1 MVKNKVCKKLYLASA
16 IAVLAF
22 GVPAFGAEY
31 DIKDFSTTAD
41 SLTNHSPEFQ
51 SSDTINI
58 HQNLSADANLPQFP
72 SITVNGNG
80 YSLDGAGS
88 YSGFAVDSA
97 ETLTINNY
105 LLKNFTTSLTNAGT
119 TTINAQKGIAEIAGN
134 IINEGTLNLNSGTNG
149 YVKIENIA
157 STNAQGVVNINSA
170 TDGTVKISGTV
181 ENQTVNLNGGML
193 TLGDYAQSGANYFQN
208 SALDLNSGSINT
220 ANGEIAAISLSD
232 LSVTNPTNI
241 LFDANLAQG
250 TSDSFSV
257 ANPVTGS
264 GSLKIQGIN
273 ILADATEKTTTLTL
287 FENSNSPTLDTSD
300 FIAYT
305 NDNKYAVKAGSTPG
319 QLVIDMYLKNSNLY
333 NYLAEKD
340 KPKTFSLT
348 GDYVKIDDYPGN
360 IQFSEL
366 YFYGNGKDF
375 EGSGNRMTFTHSN
388 TVGMS
393 GFGSY
398 DITEVSAGTDGAIAM
413 MKADGT
419 IGYYVVDVKSSVHGY
434 NSTQGGAFVSTAYT
448 TVFDLSDSVFTNNT
462 NTKNGTVFNFDSTR
476 ASLDNTV
483 FIQNSTSENGGAIR
497 IGGTLSTISDSIF
510 DSNTVQGIGG
520 GVSAFGDDKII
531 SNTVFTN
538 NSAQSYY
545 TYVRG
550 GGLYSGSKNM
560 SIYDSTFINN
570 SVVAGGKN
578 YNADGGAIFTYSNT
592 VIKNSYFSGNSTS
605 IPTQTA
611 RGGAIAFFEGS
622 KYTSLVENSKFFN
635 NKVFGEPGMAFGGA
649 IYNNHNLTIKNS
661 EISNNSIET
670 VSRVYGGGIASE
682 TYFYGENLKFESNT
696 LTSGYSMGGAIYTSG
711 TLFIKNSVFD
721 SNIATGQNSMLQH
734 TTGGGAI
741 FVSGDVSTIIDSS
754 FTNNRVNSVNTWTGG
769 GAIFANND
777 ATVNIIADA
786 KNVVFEGNM
795 LDSDSNAIT
804 INNAVL
810 NLNAGNSSIIFNDA
824 ITNQKSLDNS
834 ATININQTGE
844 WDTETDLRPPSHEE
858 TQDDTTVKVYDTN
871 NLPTYAPT
879 TGTVVLNA
887 DMSGYGKT
895 VNLYAGTLK
904 LGENGI
910 FFNASDFNMYGGTLD
925 LTNGKADTLSI
936 GNFSSNDANLVIDVT
951 GVGSYDKFELTGTA
965 TGSINIGAVNFTN
978 NPDYSPENGG
988 GETLQIF
995 NSAAAPEITVSANT
1009 YTNDYK
1015 YYIIKSDTA
1024 GAIDVRKYDITGILT
1039 EIVANATI
1047 PDRSYTSSNNLE
1059 NTSDSG
1065 LTLAGT
1071 SLTLDG
1077 GGYDLDGK
1085 GKPGFV
1091 TSADTQ
1097 FVRLDNFGY
1106 KSADGTIISS
1116 IHDFTSGTAGHGS
1129 VFDVNGIKFVIN
1141 DTIFKDNTAPA
1152 GNGGVMN
1159 TNSTNVY
1166 ITNSD
1171 FINNSSL
1178 TYGGAL
1184 AIGNNSTLTVLN
1196 SDFTGNSSTHGGAIY
1211 STSSTLQQRVFGS
1224 TFTSNTASVGG
1235 AIRFDS
1241 IGWVNGSIFTGNKA
1255 TSTPDISSYGGAIF
1269 NNILFVSDS
1278 TFTQNTVGSYGGA
1291 IASGRYLI
1299 VSGSTFDSNIAGN
1312 RGSAISAD
1320 GKAVI
1325 YNSVFKNNENTTD
1338 GGTIGHTG
1346 ELKLALVGSVFNN
1359 NTAAYGGG
1367 VYSSGA
1373 GANPFYVLLNN
1384 TFNGNSATETGGAVM
1399 AQCSIS
1405 IFGSTFDGNSAK
1417 RAGAVYESSS
1427 ASIYNSVFT
1436 GNSATEDAG
1445 GALLSRHALFV
1456 SSSIFGETGNG
1467 NTAANNG
1474 GAIYISPSS
1483 FAKASII
1490 NSTFTENTAKD
1501 RGGAIYAGKDLTVNS
1516 SVFTSNTVLEGGGAI
1531 AALSVGLKV
1540 NNSVFSANA
1549 GGSNGGAIGLYSSN
1563 VSGIVNSSKFVNNT
1577 AERDAGGA
1585 IYQYTDD
1592 GSGTLHVY
1600 NSNFEGNSSRWGG
1613 AIYTHNKPDNVSSIV
1628 NSVFSSNSSTVTS
1641 GSLGGG
1647 AIGGHY
1653 FSVINSDF
1661 TGNTAEYNG
1670 GAIYGGIFSLYNS
1683 TFTSNTA
1690 KHGGGAIYGYD
1701 LNINNSDFI
1710 SNSASIGGAVYIT
1723 GGTNYISGSTFTSNK
1738 TSGVGGAI
1746 YAHSGST
1753 TVSGSTFTDN
1763 TSGAIFIDNGSS
1775 MVIENSFFDS
1785 NTGRTVANGGGT
1797 ITINNSTFDGN
1808 HASSAGGAFFNSGSS
1823 GKSVATVT
1831 GSKFINNYTTANQ
1844 DAGGAIYNYTG
1855 TAGVDVSELTINSST
1870 FTGNTGRLGGAIYGS
1885 GYTYIYTSIFTG
1897 NKINDAS
1904 LAANKGTFGGAVFSS
1919 LLVDSA
1925 RFTGNEAEYGGAYAG
1940 YAQLTNLYFESNS
1953 AIAKGGAA
1961 YINPFSGTKI
1971 YSNLYFKGNTAGT
1984 GGGALYFEGN
1994 DDQNGTLK
2002 LVGAMFEE
2010 NYSTNYDGGAIL
2022 LGGGATLD
2030 LDYTSFVQN
2039 TVKNTTD
2046 NNDDGGAIRAHA
2058 NSILNI
2064 NHSVFSQNK
2073 VQNSISNM
2081 TAGGAIYLSG
2091 SSDIKNSAFQGNYA
2105 ENYGGAIYNAA
2116 NSMTLNNVS
2125 FSGNSTGGDGGA
2137 VYGSGFTGTNVAFA
2151 DNTASNRGGAIVL
2164 NENYYEIS
2172 LTNAYFGN
2180 NSGGNGGA
2188 IYNNGTLNLENVVF
2202 AGNTT
2207 NLSQSSQC
2215 YGGALY
2221 NSGTTT
2227 ITNGVFTANHAKY
2240 QGGAIYNSSGT
2251 LNLIN
2256 TQIVN
2261 NLTDPTDSYGASNGG
2276 GMWVNGTVNVTADKG
2291 ISTIMGNKI
2300 GSLFNAA
2307 HLYGSSSVLNF
2318 SAENDGFVKV
2328 DGTINS
2334 QSTSNNVNYNG
2345 GVIFSNGTFYNLTMN
2360 VNSGSSIYF
2369 GANTSFADTNLNIS
2383 RGSLHFTDGTIQT
2396 HALNIH
2402 NTNTGR
2408 TSYLSI
2414 DMDLANNTSDKFT
2427 GTMSG
2432 NAMQLV
2438 SVNIMSDAA
2447 GKSFDIGV
2455 PVTTGSTGHW
2465 KTYTNDYGYYF
2476 TVSGS
2481 TVTANQT
2488 STLGLDK
2495 VWSANGHTT
2504 NSFSLTKDYALGAYG
2519 KITSNF
2525 NSGEGLFLHGNKHS
2539 INASGMTNFLF
2550 NTGNY
2555 LNVLGVGEY
2564 DYSTGTV
2571 KASWNG
2577 FEDASAF
2584 GGGIFEISS
2593 SGDNSVLIGDSV
2605 FYNNKTTDGGP
2616 VAFISETNLLKVNN
2630 SVFVS
2635 NSATNSSAQ
2644 GGVFQQYNGATV
2656 LIADSLFKT
2665 NSSGNH
2671 GGAIYTGHTTSTLA
2685 ITGSTFDGNT
2695 ASSNGGAIY
2704 SAGTTNIYNSTFTN
2718 NTATQGGAIY
2728 NASGTT
2734 NILSSVFRGNKVGSG
2749 HGAAIFTDTGAT
2761 TNIIDSEFYSNGQ
2774 SGTFAILYNKGTLNV
2789 IGSTFGTKDGTSGQ
2803 NIASNGIFGGFSGTV
2818 NIIKSDF
2825 FYNYA
2830 ELGSVLKCD
2839 GSVYNIVDSYFG
2851 YNYATRGGALDG
2863 HSKVTVT
2870 GSTFEGNKAMAGGS
2884 SVEGGGAICGYWSS
2898 EWTISG
2904 SIFTANTAANAYGG
2918 AIILHGVSGS
2928 EPAPIANI
2936 YNSTFTNNSSGQSG
2950 GAIWTD
2956 AGSTLSIYN
2965 SDFSGNSGYRGGAI
2979 FNSGTT
2985 TVVNSLF
2992 DANISVDDG
3001 SAIDNTSGAT
3011 LTITNSTFQNHTPSG
3026 KNANGGAIYSL
3037 GELTIN
3043 TSKFINNTLSNN
3055 SGSNGKGGAILANST
3070 TTINTTE

>member
-257 ANPVTGS
+257 ANPVKGS

-1039 EIVANATI
+1039 EIVADATI

-1196 SDFTGNSSTHGGAIY
+1196 SDFTGNSSAHGGAIY
-1211 STSSTLQQRVFGS
+1211 STSSSTLQQRVFGS

-1255 TSTPDISSYGGAIF
+1255 TGTPDISSYGGAIF

-1325 YNSVFKNNENTTD
+1325 YNSVFENNVNSYD

-1346 ELKLALVGSVFNN
+1346 TFSMALVGSVFNN
-1359 NTAAYGGG
+1359 NTAGFGGG
-1367 VYSSGA
+1367 VFSSGA
-1373 GANPFYVLLNN
+1373 GGLNSVYYLQNN
-1384 TFNGNSATETGGAVM
+1384 TFTGNTATESGGAVM
-1399 AQCSIS
+1399 AQ
-1405 IFGSTFDGNSAK
+1405 A
-1417 RAGAVYESSS
+1417 
-1427 ASIYNSVFT
+1427 
-1436 GNSATEDAG
+1436 
-1445 GALLSRHALFV
+1445 
-1456 SSSIFGETGNG
+1456 
-1467 NTAANNG
+1467 
-1474 GAIYISPSS
+1474 PSQ
-1483 FAKASII
+1483 
-1490 NSTFTENTAKD
+1490 NPC
-1501 RGGAIYAGKDLTVNS
+1501 
-1516 SVFTSNTVLEGGGAI
+1516 
-1531 AALSVGLKV
+1531 GLK
-1540 NNSVFSANA
+1540 SE
-1549 GGSNGGAIGLYSSN
+1549 IG
-1563 VSGIVNSSKFVNNT
+1563 
-1577 AERDAGGA
+1577 
-1585 IYQYTDD
+1585 
-1592 GSGTLHVY
+1592 
-1600 NSNFEGNSSRWGG
+1600 
-1613 AIYTHNKPDNVSSIV
+1613 
-1628 NSVFSSNSSTVTS
+1628 
-1641 GSLGGG
+1641 
-1647 AIGGHY
+1647 
-1653 FSVINSDF
+1653 
-1661 TGNTAEYNG
+1661 
-1670 GAIYGGIFSLYNS
+1670 
-1683 TFTSNTA
+1683 
-1690 KHGGGAIYGYD
+1690 
-1701 LNINNSDFI
+1701 
-1710 SNSASIGGAVYIT
+1710 
-1723 GGTNYISGSTFTSNK
+1723 
-1738 TSGVGGAI
+1738 
-1746 YAHSGST
+1746 
-1753 TVSGSTFTDN
+1753 
-1763 TSGAIFIDNGSS
+1763 
-1775 MVIENSFFDS
+1775 
-1785 NTGRTVANGGGT
+1785 
-1797 ITINNSTFDGN
+1797 
-1808 HASSAGGAFFNSGSS
+1808 
-1823 GKSVATVT
+1823 
-1831 GSKFINNYTTANQ
+1831 
-1844 DAGGAIYNYTG
+1844 
-1855 TAGVDVSELTINSST
+1855 
-1870 FTGNTGRLGGAIYGS
+1870 
-1885 GYTYIYTSIFTG
+1885 
-1897 NKINDAS
+1897 
-1904 LAANKGTFGGAVFSS
+1904 
-1919 LLVDSA
+1919 
-1925 RFTGNEAEYGGAYAG
+1925 
-1940 YAQLTNLYFESNS
+1940 
-1953 AIAKGGAA
+1953 
-1961 YINPFSGTKI
+1961 
-1971 YSNLYFKGNTAGT
+1971 
-1984 GGGALYFEGN
+1984 
-1994 DDQNGTLK
+1994 
-2002 LVGAMFEE
+2002 
-2010 NYSTNYDGGAIL
+2010 
-2022 LGGGATLD
+2022 
-2030 LDYTSFVQN
+2030 
-2039 TVKNTTD
+2039 
-2046 NNDDGGAIRAHA
+2046 RAH
-2058 NSILNI
+2058 
-2064 NHSVFSQNK
+2064 V
-2073 VQNSISNM
+2073 
-2081 TAGGAIYLSG
+2081 
-2091 SSDIKNSAFQGNYA
+2091 
-2105 ENYGGAIYNAA
+2105 
-2116 NSMTLNNVS
+2116 
-2125 FSGNSTGGDGGA
+2125 
-2137 VYGSGFTGTNVAFA
+2137 
-2151 DNTASNRGGAIVL
+2151 
-2164 NENYYEIS
+2164 
-2172 LTNAYFGN
+2172 
-2180 NSGGNGGA
+2180 
-2188 IYNNGTLNLENVVF
+2188 
-2202 AGNTT
+2202 
-2207 NLSQSSQC
+2207 
-2215 YGGALY
+2215 
-2221 NSGTTT
+2221 
-2227 ITNGVFTANHAKY
+2227 
-2240 QGGAIYNSSGT
+2240 
-2251 LNLIN
+2251 
-2256 TQIVN
+2256 
-2261 NLTDPTDSYGASNGG
+2261 
-2276 GMWVNGTVNVTADKG
+2276 
-2291 ISTIMGNKI
+2291 
-2300 GSLFNAA
+2300 
-2307 HLYGSSSVLNF
+2307 
-2318 SAENDGFVKV
+2318 
-2328 DGTINS
+2328 
-2334 QSTSNNVNYNG
+2334 
-2345 GVIFSNGTFYNLTMN
+2345 
-2360 VNSGSSIYF
+2360 
-2369 GANTSFADTNLNIS
+2369 
-2383 RGSLHFTDGTIQT
+2383 
-2396 HALNIH
+2396 
-2402 NTNTGR
+2402 
-2408 TSYLSI
+2408 
-2414 DMDLANNTSDKFT
+2414 
-2427 GTMSG
+2427 
-2432 NAMQLV
+2432 
-2438 SVNIMSDAA
+2438 
-2447 GKSFDIGV
+2447 
-2455 PVTTGSTGHW
+2455 
-2465 KTYTNDYGYYF
+2465 
-2476 TVSGS
+2476 
-2481 TVTANQT
+2481 
-2488 STLGLDK
+2488 
-2495 VWSANGHTT
+2495 
-2504 NSFSLTKDYALGAYG
+2504 
-2519 KITSNF
+2519 
-2525 NSGEGLFLHGNKHS
+2525 
-2539 INASGMTNFLF
+2539 
-2550 NTGNY
+2550 
-2555 LNVLGVGEY
+2555 
-2564 DYSTGTV
+2564 
-2571 KASWNG
+2571 
-2577 FEDASAF
+2577 
-2584 GGGIFEISS
+2584 
-2593 SGDNSVLIGDSV
+2593 
-2605 FYNNKTTDGGP
+2605 
-2616 VAFISETNLLKVNN
+2616 
-2630 SVFVS
+2630 
-2635 NSATNSSAQ
+2635 
-2644 GGVFQQYNGATV
+2644 
-2656 LIADSLFKT
+2656 
-2665 NSSGNH
+2665 
-2671 GGAIYTGHTTSTLA
+2671 
-2685 ITGSTFDGNT
+2685 
-2695 ASSNGGAIY
+2695 
-2704 SAGTTNIYNSTFTN
+2704 
-2718 NTATQGGAIY
+2718 
-2728 NASGTT
+2728 
-2734 NILSSVFRGNKVGSG
+2734 
-2749 HGAAIFTDTGAT
+2749 
-2761 TNIIDSEFYSNGQ
+2761 
-2774 SGTFAILYNKGTLNV
+2774 
-2789 IGSTFGTKDGTSGQ
+2789 
-2803 NIASNGIFGGFSGTV
+2803 
-2818 NIIKSDF
+2818 
-2825 FYNYA
+2825 
-2830 ELGSVLKCD
+2830 
-2839 GSVYNIVDSYFG
+2839 
-2851 YNYATRGGALDG
+2851 
-2863 HSKVTVT
+2863 
-2870 GSTFEGNKAMAGGS
+2870 
-2884 SVEGGGAICGYWSS
+2884 
-2898 EWTISG
+2898 
-2904 SIFTANTAANAYGG
+2904 
-2918 AIILHGVSGS
+2918 
-2928 EPAPIANI
+2928 
-2936 YNSTFTNNSSGQSG
+2936 
-2950 GAIWTD
+2950 
-2956 AGSTLSIYN
+2956 
-2965 SDFSGNSGYRGGAI
+2965 
-2979 FNSGTT
+2979 
-2985 TVVNSLF
+2985 
-2992 DANISVDDG
+2992 
-3001 SAIDNTSGAT
+3001 
-3011 LTITNSTFQNHTPSG
+3011 
-3026 KNANGGAIYSL
+3026 
-3037 GELTIN
+3037 
-3043 TSKFINNTLSNN
+3043 
-3055 SGSNGKGGAILANST
+3055 
-3070 TTINTTE
+3070 

>member
-804 INNAVL
+804 INKAVL

-1065 LTLAGT
+1065 LTIAGT

-1085 GKPGFV
+1085 GKPGIYSG
-1091 TSADTQ
+1091 TAQ
-1097 FVRLDNFGY
+1097 FLAINNFGY
-1106 KSADGTIISS
+1106 IDENGNVISS
-1116 IHDFTSGTAGHGS
+1116 IHGFEGQDGAFVNFVGPLLSVNDS
-1129 VFDVNGIKFVIN
+1129 VFS
-1141 DTIFKDNTAPA
+1141 DNHAESTDSRVLY
-1152 GNGGVMN
+1152 GGVLN
-1159 TNSTNVY
+1159 INKSFANITSSTFV
-1166 ITNSD
+1166 
-1171 FINNSSL
+1171 NNSATRL
-1178 TYGGAL
+1178 GGAV
-1184 AIGNNSTLTVLN
+1184 AIGSNDYVNVLN
-1196 SDFTGNSSTHGGAIY
+1196 SLFSGNSANKGGAVYLNGTATMAGRDKLNVFGTSFVQNTATENGGAISSPTTAGQVWVNGSTFTGNSSNYGGAIY
-1211 STSSTLQQRVFGS
+1211 SHNLYVSDSTFTSNTGNYGGAIYTVGSGIITGSTFTGNISDGYGSAVNVNGHAVINNSIFEGNTGSHGGSAISHIESIYLSLTGSTFTSNSAIHGGALFTSGLPDIRYSVAGSTFTGNTANNFGGALGMQNAVNVYSSTFKNNIAGNNGGGIYAAYGYNFIDNSIFTGNQAYDGGAIFLNAAYTLVSSSVFDKNSANSSGGKGGGIYIEGQVAELDVIAS
-1224 TFTSNTASVGG
+1224 TFTSNTA
-1235 AIRFDS
+1235 F
-1241 IGWVNGSIFTGNKA
+1241 
-1255 TSTPDISSYGGAIF
+1255 
-1269 NNILFVSDS
+1269 
-1278 TFTQNTVGSYGGA
+1278 
-1291 IASGRYLI
+1291 
-1299 VSGSTFDSNIAGN
+1299 
-1312 RGSAISAD
+1312 
-1320 GKAVI
+1320 
-1325 YNSVFKNNENTTD
+1325 
-1338 GGTIGHTG
+1338 
-1346 ELKLALVGSVFNN
+1346 
-1359 NTAAYGGG
+1359 
-1367 VYSSGA
+1367 SGA
-1373 GANPFYVLLNN
+1373 G
-1384 TFNGNSATETGGAVM
+1384 
-1399 AQCSIS
+1399 
-1405 IFGSTFDGNSAK
+1405 
-1417 RAGAVYESSS
+1417 
-1427 ASIYNSVFT
+1427 IYNTGSSV
-1436 GNSATEDAG
+1436 
-1445 GALLSRHALFV
+1445 V
-1456 SSSIFGETGNG
+1456 
-1467 NTAANNG
+1467 
-1474 GAIYISPSS
+1474 
-1483 FAKASII
+1483 
-1490 NSTFTENTAKD
+1490 
-1501 RGGAIYAGKDLTVNS
+1501 VNS
-1516 SVFTSNTVLEGGGAI
+1516 SAFTSN
-1531 AALSVGLKV
+1531 
-1540 NNSVFSANA
+1540 
-1549 GGSNGGAIGLYSSN
+1549 
-1563 VSGIVNSSKFVNNT
+1563 
-1577 AERDAGGA
+1577 
-1585 IYQYTDD
+1585 
-1592 GSGTLHVY
+1592 
-1600 NSNFEGNSSRWGG
+1600 
-1613 AIYTHNKPDNVSSIV
+1613 
-1628 NSVFSSNSSTVTS
+1628 
-1641 GSLGGG
+1641 
-1647 AIGGHY
+1647 
-1653 FSVINSDF
+1653 
-1661 TGNTAEYNG
+1661 
-1670 GAIYGGIFSLYNS
+1670 
-1683 TFTSNTA
+1683 
-1690 KHGGGAIYGYD
+1690 
-1701 LNINNSDFI
+1701 
-1710 SNSASIGGAVYIT
+1710 
-1723 GGTNYISGSTFTSNK
+1723 
-1738 TSGVGGAI
+1738 
-1746 YAHSGST
+1746 
-1753 TVSGSTFTDN
+1753 
-1763 TSGAIFIDNGSS
+1763 
-1775 MVIENSFFDS
+1775 
-1785 NTGRTVANGGGT
+1785 
-1797 ITINNSTFDGN
+1797 
-1808 HASSAGGAFFNSGSS
+1808 SAG
-1823 GKSVATVT
+1823 
-1831 GSKFINNYTTANQ
+1831 
-1844 DAGGAIYNYTG
+1844 
-1855 TAGVDVSELTINSST
+1855 
-1870 FTGNTGRLGGAIYGS
+1870 
-1885 GYTYIYTSIFTG
+1885 
-1897 NKINDAS
+1897 
-1904 LAANKGTFGGAVFSS
+1904 
-1919 LLVDSA
+1919 
-1925 RFTGNEAEYGGAYAG
+1925 
-1940 YAQLTNLYFESNS
+1940 
-1953 AIAKGGAA
+1953 
-1961 YINPFSGTKI
+1961 
-1971 YSNLYFKGNTAGT
+1971 
-1984 GGGALYFEGN
+1984 
-1994 DDQNGTLK
+1994 
-2002 LVGAMFEE
+2002 
-2010 NYSTNYDGGAIL
+2010 
-2022 LGGGATLD
+2022 
-2030 LDYTSFVQN
+2030 
-2039 TVKNTTD
+2039 
-2046 NNDDGGAIRAHA
+2046 
-2058 NSILNI
+2058 
-2064 NHSVFSQNK
+2064 
-2073 VQNSISNM
+2073 
-2081 TAGGAIYLSG
+2081 
-2091 SSDIKNSAFQGNYA
+2091 
-2105 ENYGGAIYNAA
+2105 NA
-2116 NSMTLNNVS
+2116 
-2125 FSGNSTGGDGGA
+2125 
-2137 VYGSGFTGTNVAFA
+2137 
-2151 DNTASNRGGAIVL
+2151 
-2164 NENYYEIS
+2164 
-2172 LTNAYFGN
+2172 
-2180 NSGGNGGA
+2180 
-2188 IYNNGTLNLENVVF
+2188 
-2202 AGNTT
+2202 
-2207 NLSQSSQC
+2207 
-2215 YGGALY
+2215 
-2221 NSGTTT
+2221 
-2227 ITNGVFTANHAKY
+2227 
-2240 QGGAIYNSSGT
+2240 
-2251 LNLIN
+2251 
-2256 TQIVN
+2256 
-2261 NLTDPTDSYGASNGG
+2261 
-2276 GMWVNGTVNVTADKG
+2276 
-2291 ISTIMGNKI
+2291 
-2300 GSLFNAA
+2300 
-2307 HLYGSSSVLNF
+2307 
-2318 SAENDGFVKV
+2318 
-2328 DGTINS
+2328 
-2334 QSTSNNVNYNG
+2334 
-2345 GVIFSNGTFYNLTMN
+2345 
-2360 VNSGSSIYF
+2360 
-2369 GANTSFADTNLNIS
+2369 
-2383 RGSLHFTDGTIQT
+2383 
-2396 HALNIH
+2396 
-2402 NTNTGR
+2402 
-2408 TSYLSI
+2408 
-2414 DMDLANNTSDKFT
+2414 
-2427 GTMSG
+2427 
-2432 NAMQLV
+2432 
-2438 SVNIMSDAA
+2438 
-2447 GKSFDIGV
+2447 
-2455 PVTTGSTGHW
+2455 
-2465 KTYTNDYGYYF
+2465 
-2476 TVSGS
+2476 
-2481 TVTANQT
+2481 
-2488 STLGLDK
+2488 
-2495 VWSANGHTT
+2495 
-2504 NSFSLTKDYALGAYG
+2504 
-2519 KITSNF
+2519 
-2525 NSGEGLFLHGNKHS
+2525 
-2539 INASGMTNFLF
+2539 
-2550 NTGNY
+2550 
-2555 LNVLGVGEY
+2555 
-2564 DYSTGTV
+2564 
-2571 KASWNG
+2571 
-2577 FEDASAF
+2577 
-2584 GGGIFEISS
+2584 GGGIF
-2593 SGDNSVLIGDSV
+2593 N
-2605 FYNNKTTDGGP
+2605 
-2616 VAFISETNLLKVNN
+2616 
-2630 SVFVS
+2630 
-2635 NSATNSSAQ
+2635 
-2644 GGVFQQYNGATV
+2644 
-2656 LIADSLFKT
+2656 
-2665 NSSGNH
+2665 
-2671 GGAIYTGHTTSTLA
+2671 
-2685 ITGSTFDGNT
+2685 
-2695 ASSNGGAIY
+2695 
-2704 SAGTTNIYNSTFTN
+2704 
-2718 NTATQGGAIY
+2718 
-2728 NASGTT
+2728 
-2734 NILSSVFRGNKVGSG
+2734 
-2749 HGAAIFTDTGAT
+2749 
-2761 TNIIDSEFYSNGQ
+2761 
-2774 SGTFAILYNKGTLNV
+2774 
-2789 IGSTFGTKDGTSGQ
+2789 
-2803 NIASNGIFGGFSGTV
+2803 
-2818 NIIKSDF
+2818 IKSI
-2825 FYNYA
+2825 
-2830 ELGSVLKCD
+2830 K
-2839 GSVYNIVDSYFG
+2839 I
-2851 YNYATRGGALDG
+2851 
-2863 HSKVTVT
+2863 
-2870 GSTFEGNKAMAGGS
+2870 
-2884 SVEGGGAICGYWSS
+2884 
-2898 EWTISG
+2898 
-2904 SIFTANTAANAYGG
+2904 
-2918 AIILHGVSGS
+2918 
-2928 EPAPIANI
+2928 
-2936 YNSTFTNNSSGQSG
+2936 NNSSFSLNVA
-2950 GAIWTD
+2950 GAP
-2956 AGSTLSIYN
+2956 AGAFMLPVP
-2965 SDFSGNSGYRGGAI
+2965 AQQ
-2979 FNSGTT
+2979 
-2985 TVVNSLF
+2985 L
-2992 DANISVDDG
+2992 
-3001 SAIDNTSGAT
+3001 
-3011 LTITNSTFQNHTPSG
+3011 
-3026 KNANGGAIYSL
+3026 
-3037 GELTIN
+3037 
-3043 TSKFINNTLSNN
+3043 
-3055 SGSNGKGGAILANST
+3055 
-3070 TTINTTE
+3070 